1 MALSGGSTPDSP
13 EVQCLGADMVCLA
26 QLLDLSLLK
35 FQERDALVEA
45 VHKYRKQVGGGV
57 GREARGRSEGEQSV

>member
-1 MALSGGSTPDSP
+1 MVLSGGSTPDSP

-45 VHKYRKQVGGGV
+45 VHKYRKQVG
-57 GREARGRSEGEQSV
+57 EGKGAQVYGE